1 MKKRIAVG
9 AVAALITA
17 ALAGQASGAP
27 NATVTWKGKVGPGF
41 TIGLT
46 NSSGA
51 KVTTAKAGTYKFV
64 VSDLSDIHNFHLT
77 GPGLNKVITTVAFKG
92 TKTLTLT
99 LKKGTYK
106 YVCDPHA
113 SIMKGS
119 FVIK

>member
-1 MKKRIAVG
+1 MKKRITIG
-9 AVAALITA
+9 AMAALITA

-27 NATVTWKGKVGPGF
+27 TTTITLKGKVGPSF

-51 KVTTAKAGTYKFV
+51 KVTTAKPGTYKFV
-64 VSDLSDIHNFHLT
+64 VQDLSNIHDFHLT
-77 GPGLNKVITTVAFKG
+77 GPGVNKVITTVAFKG
-92 TKTLTLT
+92 TKTVTLT

-113 SIMKGS
+113 SAMKGS
-119 FVIK
+119 FVVK